1 MKHPSVLKSE
11 LRTKYRKA
19 HGSDWWQDPDIKT
32 KYKVELNAGQKKIR
46 EALKKSPLV
55 SL

>member
-1 MKHPSVLKSE
+1 MKHPSVVKTE

-19 HGSDWWQDPDIKT
+19 HGRDWWQDPSVKGE
-32 KYKVELNAGQKKIR
+32 YKVELKKELKKVR
-46 EALKKSPLV
+46 EALKASPLV